1 MADNWSF
8 VAAAYGLATVL
19 LGGYWRRLVRLEREA
34 KSMTRKP
41 PYRKHGR
48 PCVAGVKSVETTEA
62 RENAERGR

>member
-1 MADNWSF
+1 MAENWSF

-41 PYRKHGR
+41 PYREHGR
-48 PCVAGVKSVETTEA
+48 PGVAGVKSVETTEA